1 MPPASPAR
9 WPIAQEARSRQRG
22 PGGGDDSIL
31 HVDGDGRPRLEVF
44 SLAAR
49 VRRNWEALG
58 AAEVPFSVEDR
69 SEGWLAL
76 ADPDQVDQVLWAIL
90 DNAVDYG
97 GRTAI
102 EVTISLDALAGDLAV
117 TIADHGPGVPA
128 GDRDRLFGRFERGA
142 QRPTGEGSGLGLY
155 VSRELCRAMSGDL
168 VLEPAEPGR
177 GAAFT
182 ITLPAEA
189 PEET

>member
-1 MPPASPAR
+1 MIKTVAV
-9 WPIAQEARSRQRG
+9 SRDAAHPSLIDKQFLEIVTLHWVTSSTG
-22 PGGGDDSIL
+22 WFSI
-31 HVDGDGRPRLEVF
+31 
-44 SLAAR
+44 AAR
-49 VRRNWEALG
+49 VRRTWEALG
-58 AAEVPFSVEDR
+58 AAEVRFSVEDR

-168 VLEPAEPGR
+168 VLEPAGSDGGGQ